1 MADTARLKL
10 PLLAAAQAQKH
21 VTHNEALTALDT
33 LVQLS
38 VLDKDLTSPPASP
51 AEGDGYIV
59 AASASGAWTGWDG
72 RIARY
77 QDGLWRSF
85 LPGEGW
91 RAWVADEARNY
102 VLSAGAWL
110 PLARAGA
117 VGLLFTPGTATSI
130 YRIDTSSGQN
140 PRTALV
146 QSISGDTITLTTSV
160 ASQFFTSAF
169 MTDVSYVR
177 IWNTTKDPI
186 QPAWVRAQPAADQL
200 RVLSAASIAGWTNGE
215 TIQIGDPVTVT
226 PNRCIALDISPMMQ
240 ANLGHVFPQAGIVV
254 KASIV
259 AATANDT
266 IDVSPN
272 GATGTFVKAARCY
285 VAGGTG
291 ENATTVISCTEP
303 SPVSNSNL
311 VFIREIITTTA
322 TGRFV
327 SAMAVLG

>member
-38 VLDKDLTSPPASP
+38 VLDKDLASPPASP
-51 AEGDGYIV
+51 AEGDCYIV

-77 QDGLWRSF
+77 QDGQWRSF

-91 RAWVADEARNY
+91 RAWVADEARDY

-110 PLARAGA
+110 PLARAGTA
-117 VGLLFTPGTATSI
+117 GLLFTPGATTF

-140 PRTALV
+140 PRTALI

-169 MTDVSYVR
+169 MTDVSYAR

-186 QPAWVRAQPAADQL
+186 EPAWVRAQPAANQL
-200 RVLSAASIAGWTNGE
+200 QVLSAASIAGWANGE
-215 TIQIGDPVTVT
+215 TIQIGDPETVT

-240 ANLGHVFPQAGIVV
+240 AILGQVFPQAGIVV
-254 KASIV
+254 KAALA
-259 AATANDT
+259 AATANDFLD
-266 IDVSPN
+266 ISPN

-311 VFIREIITTTA
+311 VFIRESIATTA
-322 TGRFV
+322 T
-327 SAMAVLG
+327 